1 MDEHLLRYDKDK
13 TYVFIDCETLNLCL
27 NSCHNLPWQ
36 IGMIKLVG
44 DKIVDQKDI
53 FIKWDTNLKI
63 SEDAARITRYDQK
76 KVDRIGVRPE
86 EIFAT
91 VEDWLDSADYIM
103 GHNTLGFDVYLIKDY
118 YKYMGKSSQHL
129 YDKFIDTNAIAKG
142 IKMGMPYKLG
152 DNLMEYQYKAYHT
165 IKKGV
170 KTNLTALGKEFDID
184 VDYGNLHDAV
194 NDLML
199 NIKVWDKLKWQI
211 EI

>member
-1 MDEHLLRYDKDK
+1 
-13 TYVFIDCETLNLCL
+13 
-27 NSCHNLPWQ
+27 
-36 IGMIKLVG
+36 
-44 DKIVDQKDI
+44 
-53 FIKWDTNLKI
+53 
-63 SEDAARITRYDQK
+63 
-76 KVDRIGVRPE
+76 
-86 EIFAT
+86 
-91 VEDWLDSADYIM
+91 
-103 GHNTLGFDVYLIKDY
+103 
-118 YKYMGKSSQHL
+118 MGKSSQHL

-184 VDYGNLHDAV
+184 VDYDNLHDAV

>member
-1 MDEHLLRYDKDK
+1 MDEHLLRYDKNK

-36 IGMIKLVG
+36 IGMIKVVG

-76 KVDRIGVRPE
+76 KVDRIGVKPE

-91 VEDWLDSADYIM
+91 VEDWLGSADYIM

-118 YKYMGKSSQHL
+118 YKYMGKCPRHL
-129 YDKFIDTNAIAKG
+129 YHKFIDTNAIAKG
-142 IKMGMPYKLG
+142 IKMGMPYKAG
-152 DNLMEYQYKAYHT
+152 DSLMEYQYKAYHT

-184 VDYGNLHDAV
+184 VDYNNLHDAV

-199 NIKVWDKLKWQI
+199 NIGVWNKLKWQI